1 MNLKYNERLGERMKL
16 FYDSPE
22 MELLEFLEQD
32 VITSSTTIQDGNDQ
46 DAAEDG
52 IDWGQLQF

>member
-1 MNLKYNERLGERMKL
+1 MNLKQNERLGESMKL
-16 FYDSPE
+16 FFDSPE
-22 MELLEFLEQD
+22 MELLEFLAQD
-32 VITSSTTIQDGNDQ
+32 VITSSMTIQDGNDQ